1 MTLPIL
7 IASNNAHKHGEL
19 REIFAAVGGAVPV
32 ELVAPRDMG
41 IDIDPDENADSYA
54 GNARLKA
61 RAFAQVLF
69 AQVLR
74 QKTATETAE
83 TWVIADDSGLEVD
96 ALNGRPGIH
105 SARYHKQA
113 PGGDGCAELLREL
126 QSVPDDRRTAR
137 FQCAIVLIAPDG
149 SEHTFTGTC
158 EGSIA
163 HEKRGVGGF
172 GFDPVFLVPGGAH
185 TMAEL
190 SPREKHHISHRGVA
204 ARQVLAFL
212 TRSTDPGAD
221 SR

>member
-1 MTLPIL
+1 MKFLV
-7 IASNNAHKHGEL
+7 ASNNAHKHQEL
-19 REIFAAVGGAVPV
+19 REIFAAVDSNDPPV
-32 ELVAPRDMG
+32 TFIAPRDMG
-41 IDIDPDENADSYA
+41 IDIDPDESADSYT

-61 RAFAQVLF
+61 RAFAQVLW
-69 AQVLR
+69 
-74 QKTATETAE
+74 QKTATEMAE

-96 ALNGRPGIH
+96 ALNGRPGIY

-126 QSVPDDRRTAR
+126 QRVPDDRRTAR

-163 HEKRGVGGF
+163 HEQRGVGGF
-172 GFDPVFLVPGGAH
+172 GFDPVFLVSGGWR

-190 SPREKHHISHRGVA
+190 SPHEKHRISHRGVA

-212 TRSTDPGAD
+212 ARSTDPGAG